1 MQPRMVP
8 LGWEMLVIVVL
19 SMAVMVWIG
28 WISYKKRLGVTISDF
43 FAASKTLGYL
53 VLALALF
60 ADAYSGNS
68 FVGYAA
74 NTYRAGAWF
83 LVYPQ
88 FMVAGLIGALII
100 APPLINLGKRWGYVS
115 PFDYIEHRFDSKL
128 VVFLALIF
136 MIWGTFVQFAEQF
149 FAMGYLGEVASG
161 GVVPYQVVVVLFA
174 LVILSYVWLGG
185 FRGTALTAAVQG
197 ALMLFSLM
205 MMLVLI
211 NIMGGFSKSIDVV
224 WQAANK
230 KLLLPSSTTMITWY
244 STVILILLG
253 LPTYAHVLQ
262 FYMGVK
268 DIDNLKKT
276 FRLKAPFF
284 VFAALTL
291 WMVGMFGSGIFPN
304 LPKGATDKLVPY
316 LMGAVTL
323 SHPAGRTIA
332 SFMGLGVIMA
342 TLSTAGAAIMVLSMI
357 LSKELYKRFINPQA
371 TDEQVIRASRY
382 SLILLIVLAL
392 LMTFRPTLTIWR
404 WTEIKFEI
412 LLQATPALIL
422 GLYSARIKRVPIMVG
437 MVLGGVLAVALTLT
451 GHSKVW
457 GIHAGIIGFL
467 VNTAV
472 VLLGSY
478 ASGESDETRRAKDI
492 LKYADREI
500 TSDGKEVE
508 YILPAYSKPFWA
520 GLIVVLLLLVPWYA
534 PQSWNARSA
543 FGLPIWTWVTIFA
556 LALETLFV
564 IFGTYTWRKKV
575 G

>member
-1 MQPRMVP
+1 MEPKMVS
-8 LGWEMLVIVVL
+8 LGWEILLIVVL
-19 SMAVMVWIG
+19 SMAAMVYIG
-28 WISYKKRLGVTISDF
+28 WISYKKRLGLTISDF
-43 FAASKTLGYL
+43 FAASKTLGYF

-74 NTYRAGAWF
+74 STYRSGAWF

-100 APPLINLGKRWGYVS
+100 APPLINLGKKWGYVS
-115 PFDYIEHRFDSKL
+115 PFDYIEHRFGSKL

-161 GVVPYQVVVVLFA
+161 GVIPYQVVVILFA
-174 LVILSYVWLGG
+174 AVILTYVSLGG

-205 MMLVLI
+205 TMLILI

-224 WQAANK
+224 WQVANK
-230 KLLLPSSTTMITWY
+230 KLLLPSATTMVTWY

-284 VFAALTL
+284 VFAAFTL
-291 WMVGMFGSGIFPN
+291 WMVGMFGSGVFPN
-304 LPKGATDKLVPY
+304 LPKGGTDKLVPY

-323 SHPAGRTIA
+323 SHPAGKTIA
-332 SFMGLGVIMA
+332 SFIGLGVIMA

-357 LSKELYKRFINPQA
+357 LSKELYKRFINPEA
-371 TDEQVIRASRY
+371 SDEQVIRVSRY
-382 SLILLIVLAL
+382 SLFILIALAL
-392 LMTFRPTLTIWR
+392 LMTFEPTLTIWR

-412 LLQATPALIL
+412 LLQATPVLIL
-422 GLYSARIKRVPIMVG
+422 GLYSARIKKIPIMIG
-437 MVLGGVLAVALTLT
+437 MVVGGILSVALTLT
-451 GHSKVW
+451 GYSKVG

-467 VNTAV
+467 VNTAI
-472 VLLGSY
+472 VLLWSF
-478 ASGESDETRRAKDI
+478 ATGESEETKRAREI
-492 LKYADREI
+492 LRYADREI
-500 TSDGKEVE
+500 LSGGKEVE
-508 YILPAYSKPFWA
+508 YVLPVRNKVFWL
-520 GLIVVLLLLVPWYA
+520 GLIVVMLLIVPWYA

-543 FGLPIWTWVTIFA
+543 LGLPVWTWVTIFT
-556 LALETLFV
+556 LLLETLFV
-564 IFGTYTWRKKV
+564 IFGTYTWKRK
-575 G
+575 

>member
-1 MQPRMVP
+1 MEPKMVS
-8 LGWEMLVIVVL
+8 LGWEILVMVVV
-19 SMAVMVWIG
+19 SMIAMVWIG
-28 WISYKKRLGVTISDF
+28 WLSYKKRLGVTISDF
-43 FAASKTLGYL
+43 FAASKTLGYF

-74 NTYRAGAWF
+74 NTYRSGAWF

-88 FMVAGLIGALII
+88 FMVAGLIGALLI
-100 APPLINLGKRWGYVS
+100 APPLINLGKKWGYVS

-128 VVFLALIF
+128 VVFFALIF

-161 GVVPYQVVVVLFA
+161 GVIPYQVVVILFA
-174 LVILSYVWLGG
+174 AVILTYVSLGG

-211 NIMGGFSKSIDVV
+211 EVMGGFSKSMDVV
-224 WQAANK
+224 WQVANK
-230 KLLLPSSTTMITWY
+230 KLLLPSTTTMITWY
-244 STVILILLG
+244 STVLLILLG

-284 VFAALTL
+284 VFAAFTL
-291 WMVGMFGSGIFPN
+291 WMVGLFGNGIFPN
-304 LPKGATDKLVPY
+304 LPKGQVDKLVPY

-323 SHPAGRTIA
+323 SVPAGKTIA
-332 SFMGLGVIMA
+332 SFVGLGVIMA

-371 TDEQVIRASRY
+371 TDAQVIRASRI
-382 SLILLIVLAL
+382 SLFVLIILAL
-392 LMTFRPTLTIWR
+392 VMTFEPSLTIWR

-412 LLQATPALIL
+412 LLQATPVLIL
-422 GLYSARIKRVPIMVG
+422 GLYSARIKKVPIIIGMIVG
-437 MVLGGVLAVALTLT
+437 GIFAVALTLM
-451 GHSKVW
+451 GHSKVA
-457 GIHAGIIGFL
+457 GIHAGIIGFMI
-467 VNTAV
+467 NMAI

-478 ASGESDETRRAKDI
+478 ATGESEETRKAREI
-492 LKYADREI
+492 LKYAEREI
-500 TSDGKEVE
+500 LEGGREIE
-508 YILPAYSKPFWA
+508 YVLPAKSKSFWF
-520 GLIVVLLLLVPWYA
+520 GLIIVMLILVPWYA

-543 FGLPIWTWVTIFA
+543 LGLPVWTWVTIVA
-556 LALETLFV
+556 LFIETLFV
-564 IFGTYTWRKKV
+564 IFGTYTWRKKT

>member
-1 MQPRMVP
+1 MEPKMVP
-8 LGWEMLVIVVL
+8 LGWEILLMVIVAL
-19 SMAVMVWIG
+19 LGMVYIG
-28 WISYKKRLGVTISDF
+28 WFSYKRRLGVTISDF
-43 FAASKTLGYL
+43 FAASKTLGFL

-68 FVGYAA
+68 FIGYAA
-74 NTYRAGAWF
+74 KTYRAGAWF

-88 FMVAGLIGALII
+88 FMVASLIGALII
-100 APPLINLGKRWGYVS
+100 APPLINLGKKWGYVS

-161 GVVPYQVVVVLFA
+161 GVIPYQVVVILFA
-174 LVILSYVWLGG
+174 AVILTYVSLGG

-211 NIMGGFSKSIDVV
+211 NLMGGFVKNIDVV
-224 WQAANK
+224 WQVANK
-230 KLLLPSSTTMITWY
+230 KLLLPSGKTMVTWY

-268 DIDNLKKT
+268 DINNLKNT

-284 VFAALTL
+284 VFAAFTL
-291 WMVGMFGSGIFPN
+291 WLVGMFGSGVFPN
-304 LPKGATDKLVPY
+304 LPKGETDKLVPY

-332 SFMGLGVIMA
+332 SFMALGVIMA

-357 LSKELYKRFINPQA
+357 LSKEFYKRFINPGA
-371 TDEQVIRASRY
+371 SDEQVIRASRY
-382 SLILLIVLAL
+382 SLFILIALAL
-392 LMTFRPTLTIWR
+392 LMTFKPTLTIWR
-404 WTEIKFEI
+404 WTEIKFEL
-412 LLQATPALIL
+412 LLQATPVLIL
-422 GLYSARIKRVPIMVG
+422 GLYSARIKKIPIIIG
-437 MVLGGVLAVALTLT
+437 MIVGGVLSIVLTFT
-451 GHSKVW
+451 GHAKVG
-457 GIHAGIIGFL
+457 GIHAGLIGFL
-467 VNTAV
+467 VNVAI
-472 VLLGSY
+472 VLLLSF
-478 ASGESDETRRAKDI
+478 ATGETEETRKAREV

-500 TSDGKEVE
+500 LEGGREVE
-508 YILPAYSKPFWA
+508 YVLPVQSKAFWV
-520 GLIVVLLLLVPWYA
+520 GLVIVMLLLVPWYA
-534 PQSWNARSA
+534 PSSWNARSA
-543 FGLPIWTWVTIFA
+543 LGLPIWTWVTIVA
-556 LALETLFV
+556 LFLETLFV
-564 IFGTYTWRKKV
+564 IFGTYAWKKKE